1 MEREER
7 YIVIKKSDIKYA
19 LYHGSL
25 IGSDIDTL
33 NCTLE
38 VLNLERHRRGK
49 ADLKTVV
56 VEHDWPEYERV
67 WKMLEARVNMENQHD
82 AVRNDVN
89 TIKLN
94 EGVLVFARL
103 LTQAVIQDEHEEGYD
118 LTAGLF
124 GPNLSQLMVEVN
136 KWRKKAE
143 MFDMIRNLM
152 GYVENGTDTS
162 VTLFQDDATRWFT
175 VAIGRSHERK
185 GESAPSLEEAIRRMF
200 HKYGDKE

>member
-7 YIVIKKSDIKYA
+7 YVVLKIKDIEHFLSTSQKDD
-19 LYHGSL
+19 LH
-25 IGSDIDTL
+25 DIRGTIDAY
-33 NCTLE
+33 
-38 VLNLERHRRGK
+38 RRMTKKGELK
-49 ADLKTVV
+49 AVV
-56 VEHDWPEYERV
+56 VESDWPEYERV
-67 WKMLEARVNMENQHD
+67 WKMIEARVNMENQHD

-143 MFDMIRNLM
+143 LFDMIRNLM

-185 GESAPSLEEAIRRMF
+185 GESAPGLEEAIRRMF

>member
-7 YIVIKKSDIKYA
+7 YVVLKIKDIEHFLSTSQKDD
-19 LYHGSL
+19 LH
-25 IGSDIDTL
+25 DIRGTIDAY
-33 NCTLE
+33 
-38 VLNLERHRRGK
+38 RRMTKKGELK
-49 ADLKTVV
+49 AVV
-56 VEHDWPEYERV
+56 VESDWPEYERV
-67 WKMLEARVNMENQHD
+67 WKMIEARVNMENQHD

-94 EGVLVFARL
+94 DGVLVFARL

-143 MFDMIRNLM
+143 LFDMIRNLM
-152 GYVENGTDTS
+152 GYIENGTDTS

-185 GESAPSLEEAIRRMF
+185 GESAPSLEASIRKMYD
-200 HKYGDKE
+200 KYGDKE

>member
-7 YIVIKKSDIKYA
+7 YVVLKIKDIEHFLSTSQKDD
-19 LYHGSL
+19 LH
-25 IGSDIDTL
+25 DIRGTIDAY
-33 NCTLE
+33 
-38 VLNLERHRRGK
+38 RRMTKKGELK
-49 ADLKTVV
+49 AVV
-56 VEHDWPEYERV
+56 VESDWPEYERV
-67 WKMLEARVNMENQHD
+67 WKMIEARVNMENQHD

-94 EGVLVFARL
+94 DGVLVFARL

-143 MFDMIRNLM
+143 LFDMIRNLM

-185 GESAPSLEEAIRRMF
+185 GESAPSLEEVIRRMF

>member
-7 YIVIKKSDIKYA
+7 YVVLKIKDIEHFLSTSQKDD
-19 LYHGSL
+19 LH
-25 IGSDIDTL
+25 DIRGTIDAY
-33 NCTLE
+33 
-38 VLNLERHRRGK
+38 RRMTKKGELK
-49 ADLKTVV
+49 AVV
-56 VEHDWPEYERV
+56 VESDWPEYERV
-67 WKMLEARVNMENQHD
+67 WKMIEARVNMENQHD

-143 MFDMIRNLM
+143 LFDMIRNLM

>member
-7 YIVIKKSDIKYA
+7 YIVIKRSD
-19 LYHGSL
+19 LDVTVFRGGL
-25 IGSDIDTL
+25 ISDDIAEL
-33 NCTLE
+33 NRIVE
-38 VLNLERHRRGK
+38 KVQLERHRRGK
-49 ADLKTVV
+49 DDLKTVV

-67 WKMLEARVNMENQHD
+67 WKMIEARVNMENQHD

-124 GPNLSQLMVEVN
+124 GPHLSQLMVQVN
-136 KWRKKAE
+136 EWRKKAE
-143 MFDMIRNLM
+143 LLDKLRETM
-152 GYVENGTDTS
+152 GYIQNGTDQ
-162 VTLFQDDATRWFT
+162 VVHIFQDDATRSYMVT
-175 VAIGRSHERK
+175 VGTGVNRQ
-185 GESAPSLEEAIRRMF
+185 GVSAPSFEGSILKAHHEF
-200 HKYGDKE
+200 GGQ

>member
-7 YIVIKKSDIKYA
+7 YVVLKIKDIEHFLSTSQKDD
-19 LYHGSL
+19 LH
-25 IGSDIDTL
+25 DIRGTIDAY
-33 NCTLE
+33 
-38 VLNLERHRRGK
+38 RRMTKKGELK
-49 ADLKTVV
+49 AVV
-56 VEHDWPEYERV
+56 VESDWPEYERV
-67 WKMLEARVNMENQHD
+67 WKMIEARVNMENQHD

-94 EGVLVFARL
+94 DGVLVFARL

-124 GPNLSQLMVEVN
+124 GPHLSQLMVEVN
-136 KWRKKAE
+136 EWRKKAE
-143 MFDMIRNLM
+143 LFDMIRNLM
-152 GYVENGTDTS
+152 GYIENGTDTS
-162 VTLFQDDATRWFT
+162 VTLFQDDTTRGFT
-175 VAIGRSHERK
+175 VAIGRSHQRK

>member
-7 YIVIKKSDIKYA
+7 YVVLKIKDIEHFLSTSQKDD
-19 LYHGSL
+19 LH
-25 IGSDIDTL
+25 DIRGTIDAY
-33 NCTLE
+33 
-38 VLNLERHRRGK
+38 RRMTKKGELK
-49 ADLKTVV
+49 AVV
-56 VEHDWPEYERV
+56 VESDWPEYERV
-67 WKMLEARVNMENQHD
+67 WKMIEARVNMENQHD

-143 MFDMIRNLM
+143 LFDMIRNLM

-185 GESAPSLEEAIRRMF
+185 GESAPSLEEVIRRMF

>member
-67 WKMLEARVNMENQHD
+67 WKMIEARVDGH
-82 AVRNDVN
+82 V
-89 TIKLN
+89 
-94 EGVLVFARL
+94 
-103 LTQAVIQDEHEEGYD
+103 EED
-118 LTAGLF
+118 IMTL
-124 GPNLSQLMVEVN
+124 
-136 KWRKKAE
+136 RRKAE
-143 MFDMIRNLM
+143 LFDMIRNLM

-162 VTLFQDDATRWFT
+162 VTLFQDDATRSFT

-185 GESAPSLEEAIRRMF
+185 GESSPSLEESIRRMF
-200 HKYGDKE
+200 RKYGDKE

>member
-7 YIVIKKSDIKYA
+7 YVVLKIEDIEHFLSVSQKDDLHDIRGTIDAYRRMTKKGE
-19 LYHGSL
+19 L
-25 IGSDIDTL
+25 
-33 NCTLE
+33 
-38 VLNLERHRRGK
+38 K
-49 ADLKTVV
+49 AVV

-94 EGVLVFARL
+94 DGVLVFARL

-152 GYVENGTDTS
+152 GYIENGTDTS

-185 GESAPSLEEAIRRMF
+185 GESAPSLEAAIRKMYD
-200 HKYGDKE
+200 KYGDKE

>member
-33 NCTLE
+33 NCTLD

-49 ADLKTVV
+49 SDLKTVV
-56 VEHDWPEYERV
+56 VESDWPEYERV
-67 WKMLEARVNMENQHD
+67 WKMIEARVNMENQHD
-82 AVRNDVN
+82 AVRHSENH
-89 TIKLN
+89 ISLS

-103 LTQAVIQDEHEEGYD
+103 MVEAIIQDEHEEVYD

-124 GPNLSQLMVEVN
+124 GPHLSQLMVQVN
-136 KWRKKAE
+136 EWRKKAE
-143 MFDMIRNLM
+143 LLDKLRETM
-152 GYVENGTDTS
+152 GYIQNGTDQ
-162 VTLFQDDATRWFT
+162 VVHIFQDDATRSYMVT
-175 VAIGRSHERK
+175 VGTGVNRQ
-185 GESAPSLEEAIRRMF
+185 GVSAPSFEGSILKAHHEF
-200 HKYGDKE
+200 GGQ

>member
-7 YIVIKKSDIKYA
+7 YVVLKIKDIEHFLSTSQKDD
-19 LYHGSL
+19 LH
-25 IGSDIDTL
+25 DIRGTIDAY
-33 NCTLE
+33 
-38 VLNLERHRRGK
+38 RRMTKKGELK
-49 ADLKTVV
+49 AVV
-56 VEHDWPEYERV
+56 VESDWPEYERV
-67 WKMLEARVNMENQHD
+67 WKMIEARVNMENQHD

-143 MFDMIRNLM
+143 LFDMIRNLM

-175 VAIGRSHERK
+175 VAIGCSHERK
-185 GESAPSLEEAIRRMF
+185 GESTPSLEAAIRKMYD
-200 HKYGDKE
+200 KYGDKE

>member
-7 YIVIKKSDIKYA
+7 YVVLKIKDIEHFLSTSQKDD
-19 LYHGSL
+19 LH
-25 IGSDIDTL
+25 DIRGTIDAY
-33 NCTLE
+33 
-38 VLNLERHRRGK
+38 RRMTKKGELK
-49 ADLKTVV
+49 AVV
-56 VEHDWPEYERV
+56 VESDWPEYERV

-103 LTQAVIQDEHEEGYD
+103 LTQAVIQDDHEEGYD

-124 GPNLSQLMVEVN
+124 GPNLIQLMVEVN

-152 GYVENGTDTS
+152 GYIENGTDTS

-175 VAIGRSHERK
+175 VAVGRSHERK
-185 GESAPSLEEAIRRMF
+185 GESAPSLEAAIRKMYD
-200 HKYGDKE
+200 KYGDKE

>member
-1 MEREER
+1 MERDFDR
-7 YIVIKKSDIKYA
+7 YVVIKNSHA
-19 LYHGSL
+19 AHSLTEEEQRELYRLGVK
-25 IGSDIDTL
+25 
-33 NCTLE
+33 CAE
-38 VLNLERHRRGK
+38 WRKKVGK
-49 ADLKTVV
+49 KPFECVV

-67 WKMLEARVNMENQHD
+67 WKMIEARVNMENQHD

-152 GYVENGTDTS
+152 GYIENGTDTS

-185 GESAPSLEEAIRRMF
+185 GESAPSLEAAIRKMYD
-200 HKYGDKE
+200 KYGDKE

>member
-7 YIVIKKSDIKYA
+7 YVVLKIKDIEHFLSTSQKDD
-19 LYHGSL
+19 LH
-25 IGSDIDTL
+25 DIRGTIDAY
-33 NCTLE
+33 
-38 VLNLERHRRGK
+38 RRMTKKGELK
-49 ADLKTVV
+49 AVV
-56 VEHDWPEYERV
+56 VESGWPEYERV

-103 LTQAVIQDEHEEGYD
+103 LTEAVIQDEHEEGYD

>member
-1 MEREER
+1 MERDFDRYVVLKWSDVQKCLTREEQKQL
-7 YIVIKKSDIKYA
+7 IA
-19 LYHGSL
+19 LGQKFKQ
-25 IGSDIDTL
+25 
-33 NCTLE
+33 
-38 VLNLERHRRGK
+38 HRR
-49 ADLKTVV
+49 DTNRPWECVV

-67 WKMLEARVNMENQHD
+67 WKMIEARVNMENQHD

-94 EGVLVFARL
+94 DGVLVFARL

-152 GYVENGTDTS
+152 GYIENGTDTS

-185 GESAPSLEEAIRRMF
+185 GESAPSLEAAIRKMYD
-200 HKYGDKE
+200 KYGDKE

>member
-7 YIVIKKSDIKYA
+7 YVVLKIKDIEHFLSTSQKDD
-19 LYHGSL
+19 LH
-25 IGSDIDTL
+25 DIRGTIDAY
-33 NCTLE
+33 
-38 VLNLERHRRGK
+38 RRMTKKGELK
-49 ADLKTVV
+49 AVV
-56 VEHDWPEYERV
+56 VESDWPEYERV

-118 LTAGLF
+118 LSAGLF
-124 GPNLSQLMVEVN
+124 GPHLSQLMVQVN
-136 KWRKKAE
+136 EWRKKAE
-143 MFDMIRNLM
+143 LFDMIRNLM
-152 GYVENGTDTS
+152 GYIENGTDTS

-185 GESAPSLEEAIRRMF
+185 GESAPSLEAAIRKMYD
-200 HKYGDKE
+200 KYGDKE

>member
-7 YIVIKKSDIKYA
+7 YVVLKIKDIEHFLSTSQKDD
-19 LYHGSL
+19 LH
-25 IGSDIDTL
+25 DIRGTIDAY
-33 NCTLE
+33 
-38 VLNLERHRRGK
+38 RRMTKKGELK
-49 ADLKTVV
+49 AVV
-56 VEHDWPEYERV
+56 VESDWPEYESV
-67 WKMLEARVNMENQHD
+67 WKMIEARVNMENQHD

-143 MFDMIRNLM
+143 LFDMIRNLM

-185 GESAPSLEEAIRRMF
+185 GESAPSLEEVIRRMF